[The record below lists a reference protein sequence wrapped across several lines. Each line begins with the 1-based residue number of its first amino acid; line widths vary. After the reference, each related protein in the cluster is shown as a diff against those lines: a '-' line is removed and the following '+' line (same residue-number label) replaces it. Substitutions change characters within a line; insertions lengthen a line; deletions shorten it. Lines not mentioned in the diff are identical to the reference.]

1 MRQEL
6 YFCSW
11 RISFCNNQ
19 NGDFRMLFNQKK
31 IFILFL
37 LLF

>member
-1 MRQEL
+1 MRQEQK
-6 YFCSW
+6 YSSW
-11 RISFCNNQ
+11 CISFCNNQ